1 MPDHAMPSIP
11 CPVTT
16 NRLHTQVYTDPT
28 KHPIYPIIEARSIV
42 CGGRMATARASA
54 SYKKKDGEITLDADG
69 KSLSWRAESS
79 GTASNPHI
87 VISVDSIKSLQATP
101 PTSAKVMIKVFV
113 QHPTD
118 GTVDPYVFTFS
129 GAPDEASIFKAAL
142 TAAIQA
148 LKSTPALD
156 AASTDVKD
164 DRTSLDSRPA
174 KTLRNKTDHELQE
187 DMSLQQ
193 AVLSASPTLQ
203 KKFHEAVISGGMT
216 PVQFWTTR
224 IHLLRAY
231 AVEQAQVRGSYN
243 VLATIKPKTEDS
255 VVRVSL
261 SRDQIHAIFEQHPII
276 QKVYDE
282 VVPKLREDE
291 FWRRFFL
298 SKLYK
303 KLKGEKLVPTDSH
316 DDILDQYLKGGNL
329 DLGSGAERQLRIPH
343 VIDISGNE
351 DNHSQK
357 QGNRPD
363 LTMRPN
369 KIENVPIIRTLN
381 TLSSKLLDSVHP
393 VDLTNERDPRTQE
406 GVDMKLHDLQ
416 NDTRQQKILLNVKDH
431 RQFFDTRSG
440 PHFVKPQASL
450 GQHTTGVGILLML
463 YQNTASH
470 NSLNQRPPNYKSVDQ
485 PQQWPIQPSKQGTSD
500 DNDSV
505 LRAASAHISSILA
518 IRRVQMPGRFGCLST
533 PDPRIWDQ
541 LLLTH
546 ATSTEFLRH
555 FWGAFFSGDSK
566 KINEIRNMA
575 GSLNRSLE
583 RIESIATSAE
593 ESEKLSN
600 EAGRGDSDRKRSK
613 GSNRPPNEKGF
624 ALVKRVIAPQ
634 ENAIKTALARYQLA
648 LQGSGDSS

>member
-1 MPDHAMPSIP
+1 
-11 CPVTT
+11 
-16 NRLHTQVYTDPT
+16 
-28 KHPIYPIIEARSIV
+28 
-42 CGGRMATARASA
+42 
-54 SYKKKDGEITLDADG
+54 
-69 KSLSWRAESS
+69 
-79 GTASNPHI
+79 
-87 VISVDSIKSLQATP
+87 
-101 PTSAKVMIKVFV
+101 MIKVFV
-113 QHPTD
+113 QHPTE

-129 GAPDEASIFKAAL
+129 GSPDEASVFKTAL
-142 TAAIQA
+142 TSAIQA
-148 LKSTPALD
+148 LKSTSAPDPGLSVEAKD
-156 AASTDVKD
+156 IRASPGPKPVKI
-164 DRTSLDSRPA
+164 
-174 KTLRNKTDHELQE
+174 LRNRTDHELQE

-216 PVQFWTTR
+216 PVQFWATR

-231 AVEQAQVRGSYN
+231 AVEQSQVRGSYN

-261 SRDQIHAIFEQHPII
+261 SRDQIHTIFEQHPII

-316 DDILDQYLKGGNL
+316 DDVLDQYLKSGTSDLSGG
-329 DLGSGAERQLRIPH
+329 SERQLRIPH
-343 VIDISGNE
+343 IIDISGNE

-381 TLSSKLLDSVHP
+381 SLSSKLLDSVNP
-393 VDLTNERDPRTQE
+393 VDLVRDQYPHTQDN
-406 GVDMKLHDLQ
+406 VDMKLHDLQ
-416 NDTRQQKILLNVKDH
+416 NDTRQQKIFLNVKDH
-431 RQFFDTRSG
+431 RQFFNVESQTNTAKSQGALD
-440 PHFVKPQASL
+440 QNI
-450 GQHTTGVGILLML
+450 TGVEVLLAL

-470 NSLNQRPPNYKSVDQ
+470 ESLTRKLPNYKPAHLS
-485 PQQWPIQPSKQGTSD
+485 QQRLPIRPIKQGSNDENTSA
-500 DNDSV
+500 
-505 LRAASAHISSILA
+505 LRAASTQISSILA
-518 IRRVQMPGRFGCLST
+518 IRRVQMPGRSGST
-533 PDPRIWDQ
+533 SIPDPQIWDQ

-566 KINEIRNMA
+566 KISEIRNMA
-575 GSLNRSLE
+575 GSLSRSLE
-583 RIESIATSAE
+583 RIESIARSAE
-593 ESEKLSN
+593 ENEKLSN
-600 EAGRGDSDRKRSK
+600 ETGRGDPDRKRPR
-613 GSNRPPNEKGF
+613 GGHRPLNERGY
-624 ALVKRVIAPQ
+624 ALVKKVIAPQ
-634 ENAIKTALARYQLA
+634 ENAIKTALARYQQA
-648 LQGSGDSS
+648 LQSTSDNN